1 MPLGRRNGR
10 VRPAAASSPAPP
22 FPPVGA
28 DGLVTVVV
36 CTLGREPR
44 LTGTVQA
51 VLGQSHRDLE
61 LVVVDNDPTS
71 GRTAAMLAGV
81 DDLRLRIVPEPVRG
95 LSAARNA
102 GLAAADGP
110 LVAYTDDDAV
120 PDPDWI
126 TRLVDVVRA
135 DADGVVAC
143 VTGRVLSAES
153 TSREQE
159 WFEEAGIFDKGTER
173 TAWSL
178 GTATPPALG
187 RPGRAPELLLMTAGV
202 MGSGNSMA
210 FRTAALQRLGG
221 FDEALG
227 AGSPAKG
234 GEDLDV
240 FRRVLLAGHV
250 LVYTPDAVVRHHHR
264 ASHRALRRQMYD
276 YGVGMS
282 AVVTKLLT
290 SGGRPARAVLT
301 GLPAGVR
308 RLVSPRSERN
318 EKKPA
323 GTPRDLLLAECAG
336 YLVGPVLYARSRAR
350 ARRVRRP
357 PAGP

>member
-1 MPLGRRNGR
+1 MPLGRRSAR
-10 VRPAAASSPAPP
+10 TPPAAAPSPL
-22 FPPVGA
+22 PPVAA
-28 DGLVTVVV
+28 DAAVTVVV
-36 CTLGREPR
+36 CTLGRQPG
-44 LTGTVQA
+44 LADTVRA
-51 VLGQSHRDLE
+51 VLGQDHRRLE
-61 LVVVDNDPTS
+61 LVVVDNDPAS
-71 GRTAAMLAGV
+71 GRTAALLAGV
-81 DDLRLRIVPEPVRG
+81 DDGRLRVIPEPVRG

-102 GLAAADGP
+102 GLAAAGGD
-110 LVAYTDDDAV
+110 LVAFTDDDAV
-120 PDPDWI
+120 PDPDWV
-126 TRLVDVVRA
+126 TRLVEVLRA
-135 DADGVVAC
+135 DAGGVVAC
-143 VTGRVLSAES
+143 VTGRVLSAAT

-159 WFEEAGIFDKGTER
+159 WFEAAAIFDKGTER

-202 MGSGNSMA
+202 MGSGNNMA
-210 FRTAALQRLGG
+210 FRPAALRRLGG

-240 FRRVLLAGHV
+240 LRRVLLAGHV
-250 LVYTPDAVVRHHHR
+250 LVYTPDAVVRHTHR
-264 ASHRALRRQMYD
+264 ASHEALRRQMFD

-282 AVVTKLLT
+282 AVVTKLVV

-318 EKKPA
+318 EKKPG
-323 GTPRDLLLAECAG
+323 GTPRDLLVAECAG
-336 YLVGPVLYARSRAR
+336 YLAGPLLYARSRAR
-350 ARRVRRP
+350 ARRVRRAP
-357 PAGP
+357 GGQ